1 MLVEEVDAARV
12 DALGNVL
19 ADLVRASAVDHVESG
34 PSVLSLGTGRGANEE
49 RVLELALEVVLLDIV
64 GHGDRDLPIVM
75 GTTRSAH
82 DPTVS
87 GQCSGNVRPWQTIAG
102 REPYSSRDKMRQ
114 LQKRTRRTLR
124 FQQ

>member
-19 ADLVRASAVDHVESG
+19 ADLVRASAVDHVEGG

-64 GHGDRDLPIVM
+64 GHGDRDLPIVT

-82 DPTVS
+82 DPTGLCV
-87 GQCSGNVRPWQTIAG
+87 NARV
-102 REPYSSRDKMRQ
+102 MRCHSQ
-114 LQKRTRRTLR
+114 
-124 FQQ
+124 